1 MRLML
6 SFFRAYRW
14 QTLLMLL
21 ALLLSGIAEGVGLSA
36 LLPLLNIALGYDATR
51 DLTGIPATGIP
62 ATGIPATGIPATGV
76 PATGAQQQNDFER
89 AVLDL
94 LHSVG
99 IEPTLGNMLGIIVIG
114 VLVKSVF
121 LLLAQ
126 RQVGYTAAQMG
137 TDLRLSMLRA
147 VLLSKWEYFLHQPV
161 GRLTNALAT
170 EAQRASQSF
179 VNGATAITFLIQAL
193 IYGGVAFALSWRA
206 SLVAI
211 GAGAVVIGLSH
222 FLVRYTRRAGGKQTR
237 LMAQLMA
244 NLTDTLQ
251 SVKPLKA
258 MAREHLADKVLALDT
273 RRLNGALRRQV
284 MSAAFLDSAHELMF
298 TVFICLGIYV
308 ALEVFAM
315 DLPTVMVLV
324 VALGRAF
331 SFLGKVQKQ
340 YQKLA
345 QGESAY
351 WAIKDAIAAANAAE
365 EQLDGGVVPKL
376 EQGITFDAVS
386 FDYDR
391 HPVFRDLSLHFE
403 AGSLTTLIGPS
414 GSGKTT
420 IIDLTIGLLRPQ
432 AGRVL
437 LDGIPLQEIDI
448 KRWRNM
454 IGYVPQDTVL
464 LHDTV
469 LHNVTL
475 GDPDLDTADAE
486 RALREAGAWDFV
498 SRLADGPATVVGER
512 GGKLSGGQRQ
522 RIVIARALVN
532 RPRLLILDEATS
544 ALDPESEE
552 AVRQTMERLKGQ
564 LTILSISHNR
574 AMVQA
579 ADRVYQLVDGRAV
592 PMDAES
598 RSSLAK

>member
-36 LLPLLNIALGYDATR
+36 LLPLLNIALGHDV
-51 DLTGIPATGIP
+51 TGEL
-62 ATGIPATGIPATGV
+62 TGV
-76 PATGAQQQNDFER
+76 PAAGAPTQSGFER

-99 IEPTLGNMLGIIVIG
+99 IEPTLGNMLGIIVVG

-298 TVFICLGIYV
+298 TVFICLGIYA
-308 ALEVFAM
+308 ALGVFAM
-315 DLPTVMVLV
+315 GLPTV
-324 VALGRAF
+324 
-331 SFLGKVQKQ
+331 KVSKITVG
-340 YQKLA
+340 
-345 QGESAY
+345 GES
-351 WAIKDAIAAANAAE
+351 
-365 EQLDGGVVPKL
+365 
-376 EQGITFDAVS
+376 S
-386 FDYDR
+386 
-391 HPVFRDLSLHFE
+391 
-403 AGSLTTLIGPS
+403 
-414 GSGKTT
+414 
-420 IIDLTIGLLRPQ
+420 
-432 AGRVL
+432 
-437 LDGIPLQEIDI
+437 
-448 KRWRNM
+448 
-454 IGYVPQDTVL
+454 
-464 LHDTV
+464 
-469 LHNVTL
+469 
-475 GDPDLDTADAE
+475 
-486 RALREAGAWDFV
+486 
-498 SRLADGPATVVGER
+498 
-512 GGKLSGGQRQ
+512 
-522 RIVIARALVN
+522 
-532 RPRLLILDEATS
+532 
-544 ALDPESEE
+544 
-552 AVRQTMERLKGQ
+552 
-564 LTILSISHNR
+564 
-574 AMVQA
+574 
-579 ADRVYQLVDGRAV
+579 
-592 PMDAES
+592 
-598 RSSLAK
+598 